1 MSTLQ
6 QLIIENQERIQ
17 WQKVIKRELVFDYQV
32 FDLQKIVSI
41 VWPRR
46 AGKTYFMYQM
56 IQHLI
61 QSGTIEK
68 EQVVFIDFSEYR
80 WSEFDF
86 EKLLGAYFEVCPS
99 LSPWFFFDEIQEI
112 REFRTGVLSLFNR
125 GYKII
130 MSGSNSNLLSR
141 ELSTHFGWR
150 SLETYVYPLSWGEFL
165 DFRGFIRYPHMT
177 LAQKG
182 YEKNLFGA
190 YLRYG
195 GYPEVVIAN
204 TPWLKE
210 TLLSSYFEIIVYR
223 DLKERYK
230 IENDVVLR
238 YLLRRVIISNTKDFN
253 TNKIYHDLKSQ
264 GIEVSKNTLYLYLEY
279 ARNIFFINILK
290 NFYALKGASKIFLI
304 TWGFQILPKGW
315 EDLGQ
320 SFENVLYMD
329 LLRRYGS
336 VFFLR
341 GKEGEI
347 DLYLPDEDIS
357 IQACYHITREN
368 LARELDPLLS
378 ASWRIY
384 CVYYEIDDDVVIDEK
399 YERVERIAYLDE
411 ENMKNLL
418 TLV

>member
-17 WQKVIKRELVFDYQV
+17 WQQVIKRELVFDYQV

-141 ELSTHFGWR
+141 ELSTHCGCR

-182 YEKNLFGA
+182 YEKNLFAA
-190 YLRYG
+190 YLCYDAFISTHW
-195 GYPEVVIAN
+195 V
-204 TPWLKE
+204 
-210 TLLSSYFEIIVYR
+210 
-223 DLKERYK
+223 
-230 IENDVVLR
+230 ENPV
-238 YLLRRVIISNTKDFN
+238 T
-253 TNKIYHDLKSQ
+253 
-264 GIEVSKNTLYLYLEY
+264 
-279 ARNIFFINILK
+279 
-290 NFYALKGASKIFLI
+290 
-304 TWGFQILPKGW
+304 
-315 EDLGQ
+315 
-320 SFENVLYMD
+320 
-329 LLRRYGS
+329 S
-336 VFFLR
+336 VRL
-341 GKEGEI
+341 
-347 DLYLPDEDIS
+347 
-357 IQACYHITREN
+357 
-368 LARELDPLLS
+368 
-378 ASWRIY
+378 
-384 CVYYEIDDDVVIDEK
+384 
-399 YERVERIAYLDE
+399 
-411 ENMKNLL
+411 
-418 TLV
+418 